1 MDSDLLLWLVVIV
14 LIFAMFAYMVIRE
27 KENVAKFHELGKII
41 EDLNK
46 QYHYLKKE
54 SEYEEQKDEQDYKDD
69 IDIEEIKEQLRA
81 EFVQFLEQKINQN
94 IIPIASALK
103 EVESAI
109 EDFQSEQKNRLL
121 NLEQKTQSISK
132 LSPSYDNEEQKVIEL
147 FNQKKSIEQIAKD
160 LRMGLGR
167 VELILKFNKL
177 I

>member
-1 MDSDLLLWLVVIV
+1 MDSDLLLWLIV
-14 LIFAMFAYMVIRE
+14 ALLIFAMFAYMMIKE
-27 KENVAKFHELGKII
+27 KENIAKINELGKMI

-54 SEYEEQKDEQDYKDD
+54 SVDEQEQEK
-69 IDIEEIKEQLRA
+69 EEIDTEMIKEELKEELLQ
-81 EFVQFLEQKINQN
+81 VLEQKINQN
-94 IIPIASALK
+94 VIPILSALK
-103 EVESAI
+103 EVEEVI
-109 EDFQSEQKNRLL
+109 EEFQSEQKNRLL
-121 NLEQKTQSISK
+121 NLEQKTQSFTK

-160 LRMGLGR
+160 LRIGMGR

>member
-1 MDSDLLLWLVVIV
+1 MNTDVLLWLVVIL

-27 KENVAKFHELGKII
+27 KENVAKFNELGKII

-54 SEYEEQKDEQDYKDD
+54 SGALLENDEEKEE
-69 IDIEEIKEQLRA
+69 IDIELIKEELKE
-81 EFVQFLEQKINQN
+81 EFLQIIDQKINQN
-94 IIPIASALK
+94 IIPILNALK
-103 EVESAI
+103 EVEEVI
-109 EDFQSEQKNRLL
+109 EEFQSEQKNRLL
-121 NLEQKTQSISK
+121 NLEQKTQSITK

-160 LRMGLGR
+160 LRMGMGR